1 MARALQ
7 YETTSGKVLLIGKE
21 GEEAALAVSVARGW
35 PLTEL
40 GRLEDVPQQ
49 SGHELGS
56 VLVVAPSRLLKV
68 RQLIEIAR
76 RMALDAPAVS
86 LGYLSGDNSEKL
98 SRAAQNMLRW
108 SRDAQP
114 PEQTIR
120 LVNMLRSRHP
130 VKAAG
135 LVNLHERLQTPNAVI
150 DALSM
155 PSELDIL
162 IGHSNGCDLGLGG
175 VIYCRRPSE
184 LDAPPS
190 ELRVMPCFQGGVCSR
205 RAANKGIVTS
215 ADSSGARRVIAACCW
230 GITLD
235 ESLFSSQYSI
245 GAALL
250 QHAGVESMLAVLRAT
265 GFETPEL
272 LQMYYFAAAGVPFGT
287 IASLANRLRIRAGLA
302 PEWMCFGDPAS
313 RINGRL
319 TEAPI
324 EQDNEQAD
332 LFKITVPT
340 GLAMP
345 ADLYGVLPAE
355 LLPLEPIVLV
365 DGEAVTAGAISLDG
379 TVFLT
384 VERETTRELT
394 LRITDRS
401 SLDGA
406 VDFAVQLRSGL
417 DFVDVLLLGPLRGM
431 APDLTEA
438 CRLAAAQFRMV
449 LAGWGPANVPIGSL
463 LSEKS
468 IREELALLAFAA
480 RNFSTAF
487 IELIAAYTARAG
499 CMQSGLWAWAY
510 REAGGNEGA
519 GRCPHCRAAV
529 AEVAMQSLTG
539 QDRRSIA
546 FCDACGFLYDGAP
559 EVARWLEG
567 PHTVAPGQTLT
578 LRLAVKNPYGF
589 QVPLGAIAVF
599 DRHET
604 ATSVLVRQQ
613 FDDLG
618 GREERDLVL
627 DIEVPADASPGVNY
641 VGAGLVV
648 GTRTSCY
655 QRPVYVQR
663 PEAGAV

>member
-1 MARALQ
+1 MAHELQ
-7 YETTSGKVLLIGKE
+7 YETISGKILLVGKE
-21 GEEAALAVSVARGW
+21 GEEAALAVSIARGW
-35 PLTEL
+35 PMTEL
-40 GRLEDVPQQ
+40 ARLEDVPQQ
-49 SGHELGS
+49 AGNEPGS

-68 RQLIEIAR
+68 RLLIEIAR

-108 SRDAQP
+108 SKDAQP
-114 PEQTIR
+114 PEQTVR
-120 LVNMLRSRHP
+120 VVNMLRSRHP

-135 LVNLHERLQTPNAVI
+135 LVDLHERLQTPNAVI
-150 DALSM
+150 ETLSM

-184 LDAPPS
+184 SDASPS

-205 RAANKGIVTS
+205 QAANKGIVTS

-230 GITLD
+230 GVTLD
-235 ESLFSSQYSI
+235 ESLFSSRYSI

-272 LQMYYFAAAGVPFGT
+272 LQMYHYAAVGAPFGT

-313 RINGRL
+313 HLNGRL

-324 EQDNEQAD
+324 EPDNEQAD
-332 LFKITVPT
+332 LFKITIPA
-340 GLAMP
+340 GLALP
-345 ADLYGVLPAE
+345 ADIYGVLPTE

-365 DGEAVTAGAISLDG
+365 DSEAVTAGAISPDG
-379 TVFLT
+379 MLFLT
-384 VERETTRELT
+384 VEREATRELT
-394 LRITDRS
+394 LRITDRT

-406 VDFAVQLRSGL
+406 VDFAARLRSGL
-417 DFVDVLLLGPLRGM
+417 DFVDVLLLGPLSGM
-431 APDLTEA
+431 LPELTEA
-438 CRLAAAQFRMV
+438 CRLAVAQFRKV
-449 LAGWGPANVPIGSL
+449 LAGWGLAKVPIGSV
-463 LSEKS
+463 LSEES
-468 IREELALLAFAA
+468 IRKELALLAYCA
-480 RNFSTAF
+480 RNFGSAF
-487 IELIAAYTARAG
+487 IELIAVYAARAG

-510 REAGGNEGA
+510 HEAGANEDA
-519 GRCPHCRAAV
+519 GRCPHCRGVV
-529 AEVAMQSLTG
+529 AETAMQSLTG

-546 FCDACGFLYDGAP
+546 FCDACGFLYDGDP

-567 PHTVAPGQTLT
+567 PYTTAPGQILT
-578 LRLAVKNPYGF
+578 LRLAVRNPYGF
-589 QVPLGAIAVF
+589 RVPVAAIAVF

-604 ATSVLVRQQ
+604 SGSIIVRKE
-613 FDDLG
+613 FDDLAA
-618 GREERDLVL
+618 REERNLVL
-627 DIEVPADASPGVNY
+627 DIEVPAGATPGVNY

-655 QRPVYVQR
+655 QRPVFVQR
-663 PEAGAV
+663 RKEGAG